1 MDLDGTVGN
10 LMYWEGFPTFLGCPV
25 AARDEEVD
33 IALVGLPWS
42 HNPMERTQYLA
53 PRAVRHRS
61 KPYRRM
67 HREFAVSAAE
77 IARIRDFGD
86 VPINSGNCDV
96 AVLEIEQYYHKLDQ
110 RGTRPFTIGG
120 DHGCTLPVLRAIA
133 GPKSQRKAPLGVL
146 HFDSHTDSYGDA
158 MGLHCHAG
166 NWCRIAVEEGL
177 IDPKRCVQVGLNGP
191 ALSLEM
197 DSFCENA
204 GMRMMRLH
212 EVLSIGIPATI
223 QEIRRVLGDGAYFLT
238 FDLDV
243 LTLADAPAV
252 ADPEAGGLD
261 MNQVTQILLGLRGLE
276 LIGGDIV
283 CFVPHLDPSMV
294 TAIHINALMHHMVTL
309 MAMTVRDS
317 NKIMAGTGQG
327 EASR

>member
-1 MDLDGTVGN
+1 MDLDRTVGS
-10 LMYWEGFPTFLGCPV
+10 LLYWEGIPTFLGCPL
-25 AARDEEVD
+25 AAEGEEAD
-33 IALVGLPWS
+33 IALVGLPWT

-67 HREFAVSAAE
+67 HREFGVSASE

-86 VPINSGNCDV
+86 VPIESGVCDL
-96 AVLEIEQYYHKLDQ
+96 AVIGIEEFYRRLDA
-110 RGTRPFTIGG
+110 RGTWPFTIGG

-133 GPKSQRKAPLGVL
+133 GPNSRRQGPVGVL

-166 NWCRIAVEEGL
+166 NWCTIAVAEGL
-177 IDPKRCVQVGLNGP
+177 IDPKRSLMVGLNGP
-191 ALSLEM
+191 SLAPTM
-197 DSFCENA
+197 DAFAEEA
-204 GMRMMRLH
+204 GFRMMSLA
-212 EVLSIGIPATI
+212 EILEIGIPATLA
-223 QEIRRVLGDGAYFLT
+223 EIRRVLGDDPYYLT

-243 LTLADAPAV
+243 LTLADVPAV
-252 ADPEAGGLD
+252 ADPEAGGLS
-261 MNQVTQILLGLRGLE
+261 MNEVMQILLGLKGTNLV
-276 LIGGDIV
+276 GGDIV

-309 MAMTVRDS
+309 MALNVQAAR
-317 NKIMAGTGQG
+317 ARVG
-327 EASR
+327 ASHS

>member
-1 MDLDGTVGN
+1 MDLDGTVGS
-10 LMYWEGFPTFLGCPV
+10 LMYWEGIPTFLGCPL
-25 AARDEEVD
+25 AGEGDEAD
-33 IALVGLPWS
+33 IALVGLPWT
-42 HNPMERTQYLA
+42 HNPMERTQHLA

-67 HREFAVSAAE
+67 HREFGVSASE

-86 VPINSGNCDV
+86 VPINSGLCDV
-96 AVLEIEQYYHKLDQ
+96 AVLDIEEYYRRLDQ
-110 RGTRPFTIGG
+110 RGIRPFTIGG

-133 GPKSQRKAPLGVL
+133 GPKSQRKGPIGML
-146 HFDSHTDSYGDA
+146 HFDSHTDCYGDA

-177 IDPKRCVQVGLNGP
+177 IDPRRTVQVGLNGP
-191 ALSLEM
+191 SLSLTM
-197 DSFCENA
+197 DAFAEEA
-204 GMRMMRLH
+204 GFRMMQLS
-212 EVLSIGIPATI
+212 EVLEIGIPATLA
-223 QEIRRVLGDGAYFLT
+223 EIRRVLGQGPFFLS

-252 ADPEAGGLD
+252 ADPEAGGLS
-261 MNQVTQILLGLRGLE
+261 MNEVMQILLGLKGLE
-276 LIGGDIV
+276 LVGGDIV

-309 MAMTVRDS
+309 MALAV
-317 NKIMAGTGQG
+317 Q
-327 EASR
+327 ASRG